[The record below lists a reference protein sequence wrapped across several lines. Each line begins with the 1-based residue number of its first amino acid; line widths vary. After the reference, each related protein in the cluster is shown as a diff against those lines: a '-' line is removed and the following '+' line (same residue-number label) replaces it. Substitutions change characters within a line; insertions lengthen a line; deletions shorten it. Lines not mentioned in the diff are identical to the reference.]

1 MLHGLVALTTLY
13 VMDCQGIS
21 QPCKTL
27 SLNLK
32 LYHGIFVDSIS
43 SPYDLIEHMNDGK
56 AKFFLQCIASRNHPM
71 CFSKCHLCV
80 MQQVTTNILFDLQA
94 PMPWSLELTRAM
106 VKVLW
111 QCSQLLLR
119 ADLALA
125 GHVNAV
131 SQVRCAH

>member
-1 MLHGLVALTTLY
+1 MARPNSSYIVLLHAITQCALANVT
-13 VMDCQGIS
+13 
-21 QPCKTL
+21 
-27 SLNLK
+27 
-32 LYHGIFVDSIS
+32 F
-43 SPYDLIEHMNDGK
+43 
-56 AKFFLQCIASRNHPM
+56 
-71 CFSKCHLCV
+71 CV

>member
-21 QPCKTL
+21 QHCKAL

-32 LYHGIFVDSIS
+32 LRHGIFVRSIS
-43 SPYDLIEHMNDGK
+43 SPHAFIEHMNDGK
-56 AKFFLQCIASRNHPM
+56 AKFFLHCIASRNHPM

-80 MQQVTTNILFDLQA
+80 MHQVITNILFDLQA

-111 QCSQLLLR
+111 QCSHLLPQ
-119 ADLALA
+119 ADLASA
-125 GHVNAV
+125 QHVNAV
-131 SQVRCAH
+131 SHVRCSH